1 MWRTM
6 GGGMDYSIPVRWQHR
21 VWLMYLGEWWVQDR
35 FRGWWSSGRW
45 EFDPDAQQWLQ
56 LPPYEWTL
64 FPAESPVCTVLND
77 IKDATQSG

>member
-1 MWRTM
+1 M
-6 GGGMDYSIPVRWQHR
+6 
-21 VWLMYLGEWWVQDR
+21 WLMYLGEWWVQDR
-35 FRGWWSSGRW
+35 FGGWWSSGKW